1 MYTCQDGKY
10 VAEIRPPPV
19 LPPNLYTAKLQV
31 QYNRTLASQLQT
43 RKELYGKYLPVLTP
57 KEAAILGVDVRSP

>member
-1 MYTCQDGKY
+1 M
-10 VAEIRPPPV
+10 

-57 KEAAILGVDVRSP
+57 KEAAVLGVDVRSP